1 MIISWSGLNCL
12 DDINGTWD
20 RAFFRRH
27 FLSRLNR
34 RSRLIEDVVKGARR
48 IFGRDRLMCCLL
60 RHTLR
65 RFLIHTLRRFMSRSL
80 RRLLSHI
87 LRRLLRHTLRRLR
100 SPDDLVHGESR
111 VFGRHRRST
120 QKASVTTSAEVL
132 HLRPGQNVLEIKNYF
147 LLLTFCNF
155 VKIGVDSGSEVC
167 WIGNLKG

>member
-1 MIISWSGLNCL
+1 MIISQSGLNCL

-48 IFGRDRLMCCLL
+48 IFGRDRLMRRLL

-65 RFLIHTLRRFMSRSL
+65 RRFLRHTLRRLLSHTLRRF
-80 RRLLSHI
+80 LSHI

-111 VFGRHRRST
+111 VFGRHCRST

-132 HLRPGQNVLEIKNYF
+132 HLRPGQNVLEIKIVQSVNYF

-155 VKIGVDSGSEVC
+155 VKIRNDSYSEVC
-167 WIGNLKG
+167 